1 MHLLATTFAF
11 LLIFAMF
18 AYTQFQ
24 NYKDH
29 QLIDSTYSHHI
40 EQKSIKMQTQ
50 LYHISMELFN
60 ELHPKGDK
68 QRKRGSDTRT
78 SYLHIRSLFK
88 EKGKTEAEESEK
100 KKVAERLLTRLLTVL
115 YKNQPFF
122 EEAKQQEG
130 HLEEGVIQDMMA
142 QGTHLAKKNGLKY
155 REDLATLELDNS
167 LHQGV
172 LYKILKGNTPQASQ
186 DSIEKG
192 ELPPLTSPE
201 NYYSLCDFIE
211 IADTQRRTVMSV
223 YLAPKE
229 LLEAL
234 FQNEETANDVLRKRM
249 EVYEAVK
256 AQKNTNKAEQG
267 EEFREYVKRRLPADI
282 NPDIIDLEISSTNPL
297 NYN

>member
-11 LLIFAMF
+11 LMIFAMF

-40 EQKSIKMQTQ
+40 EQKTIKVQSQ
-50 LYHISMELFN
+50 LHKISTRLFN
-60 ELHPKGDK
+60 ELHPKGEKK
-68 QRKRGSDTRT
+68 QRSSDTRT
-78 SYLHIRSLFK
+78 SLLHIRSLFK
-88 EKGKTEAEESEK
+88 EKEKAEETEK
-100 KKVAERLLTRLLTVL
+100 KKAAEKLLARLLTAL

-122 EEAKQQEG
+122 KEAKQQDG
-130 HLEEGVIQDMMA
+130 HLEEGVIHDMIK
-142 QGTHLAKKNGLKY
+142 QGELLANKNALKQE
-155 REDLATLELDNS
+155 EDLATLELDDPV
-167 LHQGV
+167 HRGV

-186 DSIEKG
+186 DSVDKE
-192 ELPPLTSPE
+192 ELPPLTSSE

-211 IADTQRRTVMSV
+211 LSDTQRKTVMSV

-234 FQNEETANDVLRKRM
+234 FQSEDTANDILRKRA
-249 EVYEAVK
+249 EVFEAVRAEKNANK
-256 AQKNTNKAEQG
+256 AQQG

-282 NPDIIDLEISSTNPL
+282 NPDIIDLEISSTNPIK
-297 NYN
+297 YD